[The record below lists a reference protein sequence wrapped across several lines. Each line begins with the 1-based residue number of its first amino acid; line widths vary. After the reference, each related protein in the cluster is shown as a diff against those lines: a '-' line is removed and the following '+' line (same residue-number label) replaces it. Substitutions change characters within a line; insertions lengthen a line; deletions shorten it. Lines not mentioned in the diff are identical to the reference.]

1 MSQRIINSILD
12 IGLSRQSWI
21 QVLKTEH
28 IYAVEISFALRQ
40 EVEVRRIEPTMKHI
54 VSNDNVT
61 EPTMQPI

>member
-12 IGLSRQSWI
+12 ISLSRQSWI